1 MKPQEVKL
9 DIDVINTE
17 KSIKVAEDSV
27 GADLVKPEEIEKF
40 NEAAKK
46 AKEAAAKYKEEVQG

>member
-1 MKPQEVKL
+1 MRKMKPQEEKL

-27 GADLVKPEEIEKF
+27 GSDLIKPEEIEKF
-40 NEAAKK
+40 DDAA
-46 AKEAAAKYKEEVQG
+46 